1 MSNFRLHALD
11 HDRFAHL
18 FDLADAELADMG
30 IRRMTAKSDFGYP
43 CRVSLQ
49 DAAEGEELLLLPY
62 QHQPANSPYRASGPI
77 FIRRGA
83 TRKELAPGELPP
95 YITRRLMS
103 LRAYDAN
110 DMMVRAEVLDGE
122 RVGDCLKSWF
132 AEPEVAYVHLH
143 NARPGCFSS
152 LALRA

>member
-1 MSNFRLHALD
+1 MSNFQLHALD
-11 HDRFAHL
+11 HEPFAHL
-18 FDLADAELADMG
+18 FDLDNDALAAMG
-30 IRRMTAKSDFGYP
+30 IRRMTARSDFGYP

-62 QHQPANSPYRASGPI
+62 QHQPADSPYRASGPI
-77 FIRRGA
+77 FVRRGA
-83 TRKELAPGELPP
+83 TQKMLAPGDVPP

-110 DMMVRAEVLDGE
+110 DMMVRADVVDGE
-122 RVGDCLKSWF
+122 QVAERLQAWF
-132 AEPEVAYVHLH
+132 DEADVAYVHLH